1 MQLKI
6 YNDPPMTCVWVA
18 CVCVYM
24 PKVVLDFTFL
34 HECTYVDGLPESEFN
49 GNVLRKIGLID

>member
-1 MQLKI
+1 MF
-6 YNDPPMTCVWVA
+6 
-18 CVCVYM
+18 VYM